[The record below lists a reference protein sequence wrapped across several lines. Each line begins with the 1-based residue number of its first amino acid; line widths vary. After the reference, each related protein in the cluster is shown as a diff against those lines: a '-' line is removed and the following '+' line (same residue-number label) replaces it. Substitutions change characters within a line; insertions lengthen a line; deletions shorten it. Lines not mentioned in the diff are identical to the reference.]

1 MSVADIQ
8 AKVILY
14 DINLSERLKDDN
26 FQIKPN
32 NDNTFFLLD
41 LDDLNDNTVIPRNGD
56 EHAIDVDDVIPQDD
70 STEKS
75 FDTLL
80 NANLSI
86 NIGDKQTLGTVK
98 KRARGSDGRP
108 IGRRD
113 NVH

>member
-14 DINLSERLKDDN
+14 DINLSEWLKDDH

-56 EHAIDVDDVIPQDD
+56 EHAIDVDDFIP
-70 STEKS
+70 
-75 FDTLL
+75 
-80 NANLSI
+80 
-86 NIGDKQTLGTVK
+86 
-98 KRARGSDGRP
+98 
-108 IGRRD
+108 
-113 NVH
+113 